1 MAETFGWAV
10 INGRGE
16 ILLPVERTRVGAIG
30 SLVTSFDASLTRRI
44 GSRLSQDQALA
55 WRRYKWAYGMKC
67 ARMKVETAFE
77 FAS

>member
-16 ILLPVERTRVGAIG
+16 ILLPVESTRVGAIG

-44 GSRLSQDQALA
+44 GARLSHDQTLA
-55 WRRYKWAYGMKC
+55 WRRYKWTYGMRC
-67 ARMKVETAFE
+67 VRVRVETAFE
-77 FAS
+77 AAR